1 MLITLLTRNEVISGY
16 VPCWTCLFQPNI
28 PKLMLYHELDSDA
41 IFGRP
46 KHILDILIPHPQ
58 YQCMVNSRD
67 SWEVLGPVYGLPS
80 HVLFFFSARRIE
92 SVGENWSR
100 RITVPGS
107 HWRSR
112 RVFVFLVGKYQIA
125 HMASQKNGET
135 NYGRKDAKQKHIK
148 RYQKHIQFSSKIF
161 FEITKL
167 DLLLITKQLK
177 SPILVPSV
185 VNHQELLFSCHHWD
199 GIAGTATKFGDRA
212 T

>member
-16 VPCWTCLFQPNI
+16 FPCWTCLFQPNI

-80 HVLFFFSARRIE
+80 HVLFCFPARRIE

-100 RITVPGS
+100 RITVPG
-107 HWRSR
+107 
-112 RVFVFLVGKYQIA
+112 FLLAFKK
-125 HMASQKNGET
+125 SET
-135 NYGRKDAKQKHIK
+135 NYGPEKYKRKTHQKHF
-148 RYQKHIQFSSKIF
+148 QFSSKIF

-167 DLLLITKQLK
+167 DLLL
-177 SPILVPSV
+177 
-185 VNHQELLFSCHHWD
+185 NHQAIEITNVLPHQ
-199 GIAGTATKFGDRA
+199 ITRK
-212 T
+212 